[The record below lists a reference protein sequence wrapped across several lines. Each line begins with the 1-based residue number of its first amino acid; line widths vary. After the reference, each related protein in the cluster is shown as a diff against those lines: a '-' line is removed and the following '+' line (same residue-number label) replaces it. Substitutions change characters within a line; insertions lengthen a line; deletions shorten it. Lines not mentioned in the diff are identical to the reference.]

1 MFNNLTFVKK
11 IFNEIK
17 KSKIY
22 SISLVLLLIFVI
34 LSIIA
39 PVLPY
44 DLSYYDI
51 SQASKPPSLQH
62 WFGTDELGR
71 DYFIRVIY
79 GTRISLLVGVLS
91 MIASTFIGT
100 MVGIISGYFGG
111 IIDNILMRLVD
122 VLSSIP
128 WLVLVIVLSV
138 FLKPGLNTIIIVIGC
153 FSWMSIARMVRGET
167 LSIKEREYVM
177 YAKFLNLGF
186 LKITKK
192 HILPSALPI
201 IIVAAT
207 TSLSSAI
214 IVESSLSF
222 LGLGVQLPMTSL
234 GSLLQTAQ
242 SKLQNSP
249 YMAII
254 PGAIILLIVYS
265 FNSLGDIIQKILLE
279 DRTNE

>member
-1 MFNNLTFVKK
+1 MSINLNFLKK
-11 IFNEIK
+11 IFKEIK
-17 KSKIY
+17 SSKIN
-22 SISLVLLLIFVI
+22 IILLSLLFLFIV

-39 PVLPY
+39 PILPY

-51 SQASKPPSLQH
+51 TQASKSPNLKH

-71 DYFIRVIY
+71 DYFIRVVY

-100 MVGIISGYFGG
+100 TVGIISGYFGG
-111 IIDNILMRLVD
+111 IIDNILMRIVD
-122 VLSSIP
+122 ILSSIP

-138 FLKPGLNTIIIVIGC
+138 FLKPGLNTIIVVISC

-167 LSIKEREYVM
+167 LSIKEREYVI
-177 YAKFLNLGF
+177 YAKFLNLSF
-186 LKITKK
+186 IQIAKK

-234 GSLLQTAQ
+234 GSLLQNAQ
-242 SKLQNSP
+242 SKLQNAP
-249 YMAII
+249 YMSII

-265 FNSLGDIIQKILLE
+265 FNNLGDILQKVLLE